1 MIKYVYY
8 VLHVVTTIGYMIAPI
23 FDAPLNLKLTLMF
36 TSILMFLYYL
46 DNK

>member
-8 VLHVVTTIGYMIAPI
+8 FMHFVTTIGYIIAGL

-36 TSILMFLYYL
+36 ISILMFLYYL

>member
-8 VLHVVTTIGYMIAPI
+8 VLHVVTTIGYVIVGL
-23 FDAPLNLKLTLMF
+23 FDAPLNLRLTLIF
-36 TSILMFLYYL
+36 ISILMFLYYL